1 MIDTQQ
7 QQEEIKSEQHS
18 FIAKVKTKG
27 KQQTKDGWAMVL
39 DWRFPDSH
47 YDLTLYGQ
55 DWETV
60 QDVVVDEKGHGP
72 LYSFTIQQGQFKKNK
87 DGTIKDGKYLTD
99 YFWNMVS
106 VEPAKAVAEAVAEVP
121 DVASRP
127 ESPARI
133 QAPPSELT
141 PNPAALGACHN
152 HAVDFIVSDIL
163 PLPEGRELI
172 GWIREL
178 RDRFYREINQAP
190 LAPLHYCYAHN
201 KERSEG
207 KSKAGN
213 LLWTHQNEDE
223 DSYCVEGPEE
233 QAPPQENGDNP
244 EDERIM
250 RSSDFWKDMKARK
263 IKPEEVSSLLGGV
276 TPEEYMEK
284 NRCGWTRVQH
294 EVLAEIEHEQRQ
306 DNQEAP

>member
-7 QQEEIKSEQHS
+7 QQTEVENEHS
-18 FIAKVKTKG
+18 FIAEIVSKG
-27 KQQTKDGWAMVL
+27 KQQTKDGWT
-39 DWRFPDSH
+39 
-47 YDLTLYGQ
+47 LTVNWKLPGSKFALSLYGQ
-55 DWETV
+55 DWEAV
-60 QDVVVDEKGHGP
+60 QDYNVGDTA
-72 LYSFTIQQGQFKKNK
+72 SFVITQGTQKQNK
-87 DGTIKDGKYLTD
+87 SGQYPSDF
-99 YFWNMVS
+99 FWDMAS
-106 VEPAKAVAEAVAEVP
+106 ISPAKAVAEAVAEVP